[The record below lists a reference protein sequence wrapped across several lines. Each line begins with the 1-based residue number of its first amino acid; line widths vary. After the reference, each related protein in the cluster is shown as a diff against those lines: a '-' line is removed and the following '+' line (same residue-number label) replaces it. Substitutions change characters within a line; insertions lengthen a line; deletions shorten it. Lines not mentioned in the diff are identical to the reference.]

1 MNPDWPLLT
10 LKNDLINNILA
21 YASDITECAN
31 HITYQIREIIG
42 TRIVAL
48 LERDHN
54 GNYQLLAACPARK
67 GEIFTSDGVVRLVE
81 CAGHFERATLI
92 NRGEGEAGNWLT
104 KLDMQQSF
112 AVPMQVGGES
122 VGLLLLLDL
131 MDAQGSRHILE
142 ALQDLSGILSLV
154 LKNSYLYRNMEELV
168 EQRTRELQES
178 EMRSQIIL
186 QTAMDGFWCVD
197 VTGHIIDVND
207 AYCEMS
213 GFDRRELLGTA
224 ITRLDTGQ
232 TPEYIAANV
241 RRIFAGEK
249 LRFETVHRKKD
260 GDLLAVEINAQL
272 RPGSESKEIIVF
284 LRDITERKRTENAL
298 IEALAHYRALIST
311 IPDLVWLKDVD
322 GVYLSCNRTFERFF
336 GAKEEDIVGK
346 TDYDFVD
353 KDLAD
358 FFRAHDQNSL
368 YEGRPCVNE
377 ESVTFAEDGYRC
389 LLETIKAPVYDA
401 EGNPVGVL
409 GIARDITERKRA
421 ENSLK
426 ESEKRYKSAQRLGNV
441 GNWEYDITNQTFW
454 GSDQAKSIYG
464 FDSESENF
472 TLDEVESCISEREWV
487 HKALEDLVER
497 DIPYN
502 LEFEI
507 HPVSGPPSRIIRSIA
522 EIERD
527 AAGNPLKIDG
537 VIQDI
542 SLQKKAED
550 EKFELERQLRQS
562 QKMEAVGQLAGGVAH
577 DFNNMLSVIQ
587 GYSEIA
593 LDQLDPDSQFFPA
606 MQQIHKAAVHSA
618 DITRQLLAFARKQTV
633 APKVLDVNETIEGML
648 KMLRRL
654 IGENIALTWL
664 PGANLWP
671 IKIDP
676 TQIDQILANLC
687 VNARDAIAGV
697 GDISV
702 ETRNMTLDNSYSH
715 SFPEFSPG
723 DYVRISVSDNGC
735 GIPKD
740 ILPRIFE
747 PFFTTKLVGEGTGL
761 GLATVYGAVHQN
773 KGFINAYSEPE
784 KGTTFTIHLPRYAD
798 TAYSTNH
805 ELNEQVVGGNETILL
820 VEDEAAILAMTT
832 TLLEHLGYTVITATT
847 PGEAIQWAENRD
859 KKFDLLLTDLIMPEM
874 NGRELADRILTL
886 RPEIRY
892 VFMSGYTANIIA
904 DQGVLDQGVSFLQ
917 KPFTRK
923 ELAAKIRNVLQ

>member
-1 MNPDWPLLT
+1 MNPDWLLIT

-21 YASDITECAN
+21 YASDITQCAT
-31 HITYQIREIIG
+31 HITQQIREIIG

-54 GNYQLLAACPARK
+54 GQYQLLAACPDRK
-67 GEIFTSDGVVRLVE
+67 AVVFKQDGVARLVE
-81 CAGHFERATLI
+81 CAGQFEKATI
-92 NRGEGEAGNWLT
+92 IKRGEGEAGNWLI
-104 KLDMQQSF
+104 KLDMQHSF
-112 AVPMQVGGES
+112 AVPLNVGGES

-131 MDAQGSRHILE
+131 MDASGSRHILE
-142 ALQDLSGILSLV
+142 ALQDISGILSLV
-154 LKNSYLYRNMEELV
+154 LKNSYLYRNMGELV
-168 EQRTRELQES
+168 EQRTRELHES

-186 QTAMDGFWCVD
+186 QTAMDGFWCVNA
-197 VTGHIIDVND
+197 TGHLIEVND

-213 GFDRRELLGTA
+213 GFDRRELLG
-224 ITRLDTGQ
+224 IEISELDTGQ
-232 TPEYIAANV
+232 KPEEIAANV
-241 RRIFAGEK
+241 RRIITGEK
-249 LRFETVHRKKD
+249 LRFETRHRKKE
-260 GDLLAVEINAQL
+260 GEVLEVEVNAQL
-272 RPGSESKEIIVF
+272 RPGSEDKEIIVF

-298 IEALAHYRALIST
+298 LEALSNYRTLINT
-311 IPDLVWLKDVD
+311 IPDMVWLKDVN

-336 GAKEEDIVGK
+336 GAKEKEIVGK

-353 KDLAD
+353 NDLAD
-358 FFRAHDQNSL
+358 FFRDHDQNAL
-368 YEGRPCVNE
+368 KEGRPCINE

-389 LLETIKAPVYDA
+389 QLETIKAPVYDTD
-401 EGNPVGVL
+401 GNPVGVL
-409 GIARDITERKRA
+409 GIARDITERKQA

-426 ESEKRYKSAQRLGNV
+426 ESEKRYKSAQRLGHV
-441 GNWEYDITNQTFW
+441 GNWEYDISNQTFW

-464 FDSESENF
+464 FDPESDNF
-472 TLDEVESCISEREWV
+472 TAEEVENCIIDRERV
-487 HKALEDLVER
+487 HQALEDLIER
-497 DIPYN
+497 GIPYN

-507 HPVSGPPSRIIRSIA
+507 RPISGPSSRIIRSIA
-522 EIERD
+522 EVERNTD
-527 AAGNPLKIDG
+527 GNPLKIDG

-550 EKFELERQLRQS
+550 EKLELERQLRQS

-587 GYSEIA
+587 GYSEIVM
-593 LDQLDPDSQFFPA
+593 DQLEPASSILPA

-618 DITRQLLAFARKQTV
+618 DITRQLLAFARKQTI

-654 IGENIALTWL
+654 IGENITLTWQ

-702 ETRNMTLDNSYSH
+702 ETRNITLDSTYSH
-715 SFPEFSPG
+715 SFPEFSSG
-723 DYVRISVSDNGC
+723 DYVRISVTDNGC

-747 PFFTTKLVGEGTGL
+747 PFFTSKQIGEGTGL

-773 KGFINAYSEPE
+773 KGFINAYSEPG

-798 TAYSTNH
+798 IENTSDQPH
-805 ELNEQVVGGNETILL
+805 EEQVVGGNETILL
-820 VEDEAAILAMTT
+820 VEDETAILDMTT
-832 TLLEHLGYTVITATT
+832 ILLERLGYTVVKATT
-847 PGEAIQWAENRD
+847 PGEALRLVENMD
-859 KKFDLLLTDLIMPEM
+859 QKIDLLLTDLIMPEM
-874 NGRELADRILTL
+874 NGRELADRILAL
-886 RPEIRY
+886 RPEIRFF
-892 VFMSGYTANIIA
+892 FMSGYTANIIA
-904 DQGVLDQGVSFLQ
+904 DQGVLDQGIAFLQ

-923 ELAAKIRNVLQ
+923 ELAAKIRTVLQ